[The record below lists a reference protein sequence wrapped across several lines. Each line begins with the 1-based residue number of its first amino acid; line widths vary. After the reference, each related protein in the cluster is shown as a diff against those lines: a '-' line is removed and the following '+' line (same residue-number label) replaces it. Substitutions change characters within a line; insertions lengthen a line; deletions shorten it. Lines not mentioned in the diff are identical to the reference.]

1 MLDIIYSFLLGV
13 VQGLT
18 EFLPISSSAH
28 LVLLPEILNLKSEI
42 LCSLTFDV
50 VLHFGTLMAVL
61 IYFRKK
67 ITSLLIAFFEGA
79 FNSRKRNIEDFKLSV
94 YIIIATIPAFLA
106 GFFLSDYAEKIFR
119 KPVLISCVLIIF
131 AIFLFIADRNKN
143 LLKDINKITIK
154 DALIIGCF
162 QVFALIPGVSRSG
175 ITITAALL
183 LGLKREDSAE
193 FSFLLSVPVI
203 LGAFVFKISEVF
215 KVGSGDNILVLL
227 TGFISAFVAGFLAIL
242 FLINFVK
249 KNSFLL
255 FVIYRILLGII
266 IIGLFLRF

>member
-1 MLDIIYSFLLGV
+1 MLDIIYSLLLGV

-18 EFLPISSSAH
+18 EFLPVSSSAH
-28 LVLLPEILNLKSEI
+28 LVLIPKILNLKSEI
-42 LCSLTFDV
+42 LNSLTFDV
-50 VLHFGTLMAVL
+50 ILHSGTLMAVL

-67 ITSLLIAFFEGA
+67 IIRLLIAFFKGA
-79 FNSRKRNIEDFKLSV
+79 FNSRERNTEDFKLSV

-106 GFFLSDYAEKIFR
+106 GFFFNDYAENIFR
-119 KPVLISCVLIIF
+119 NPVLIACVLIVF
-131 AIFLFIADRNKN
+131 AVFLFIADKNKN
-143 LLKDINKITIK
+143 LSKDMNKITVK

-162 QVFALIPGVSRSG
+162 QMLAIIPGVSRSG

-183 LGLKREDSAE
+183 SGMKREDSAE

-203 LGAFVFKISEVF
+203 AGAFVFKTGEVL
-215 KVGSGDNILVLL
+215 KTGMGDNSAIFFA
-227 TGFISAFVAGFLAIL
+227 GFFSAFVAGFLAIL

-266 IIGLFLRF
+266 IIGLFLRI